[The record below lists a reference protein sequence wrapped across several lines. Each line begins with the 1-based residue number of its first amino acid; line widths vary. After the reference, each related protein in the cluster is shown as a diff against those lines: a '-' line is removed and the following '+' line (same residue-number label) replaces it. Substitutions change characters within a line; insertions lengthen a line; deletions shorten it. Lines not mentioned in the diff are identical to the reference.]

1 VDKLIIKNNF
11 SKSAGT
17 YDKYAVIQ
25 KSCAEKLASLCPLKT
40 PRRILEIGCGTGVYT
55 ALLRK
60 KYPGAALTA
69 VDISGE
75 MIDEARRNVPGQV
88 EFMEA
93 DAERA
98 EFDGRFGL
106 VTSNASFHWF
116 NEPGLAFKRFAGML
130 SEDGELHFSIYGPRT
145 FTELDEILSERL
157 EKRKW
162 LYASGFMDAWTL
174 ATSLSGSFAE
184 VDIKEEFYPQECGS
198 LLGLMKG
205 IKLTGTKAQGIEP
218 KLFMGKGLVKE
229 LEAAYLKKYGSI
241 IVTHHVFFVNARG
254 ML

>member
-1 VDKLIIKNNF
+1 MDKTIVKKNF

-25 KSCAEKLASLCPLKT
+25 KSCAEKLASLCPLKS
-40 PRRILEIGCGTGVYT
+40 PRRILEVGCGTGAYT
-55 ALLRK
+55 ALLK
-60 KYPGAALTA
+60 EKYPGSEITA

-75 MIDEARRNVPGQV
+75 MIDEARHNVPGQV
-88 EFMEA
+88 EFVEA

-98 EFDGRFGL
+98 EFDGRFDL

-116 NEPGLAFKRFAGML
+116 DEPGLAFRRFAGML
-130 SEDGELHFSIYGPRT
+130 FGDGELHFSIYGPGT
-145 FTELDEILSERL
+145 FRELDDILSGRFG
-157 EKRKW
+157 KKKW
-162 LYASGFMDAWTL
+162 LYASGFMDAGTL
-174 ATSLSGSFAE
+174 AKSLSGDFAE
-184 VDIKEEFYPQECGS
+184 VDIKEEFYTQECGS

-218 KLFMGKGLVKE
+218 RFFMGKGLLKE

-241 IVTHHVFFVNARG
+241 KVTHHVFFVNARG
-254 ML
+254 TL